1 MKNYLKLISLSFLLL
16 AASCSETSS
25 DTVLQ
30 TSDNSNR
37 STKSVKLPVISIAAE
52 IEQSN
57 YPATNAIDNDFTS
70 RWSGFGG
77 SANLDLD
84 LGSVNEIDFI
94 NIAFYKGDERATS
107 FNIYTSTDNSNWD
120 YLQGK
125 TSSGLTDDL
134 QLFDLINVEQARYI
148 RLECLGNSLNDWNSI
163 HDIKVYG
170 TKTAIVDSSSNK
182 SIPVIIESEN

>member
-84 LGSVNEIDFI
+84 LGSVNEIDFLFEKI
-94 NIAFYKGDERATS
+94 DNVWQFLKKGVVAKM
-107 FNIYTSTDNSNWD
+107 YT
-120 YLQGK
+120 
-125 TSSGLTDDL
+125 
-134 QLFDLINVEQARYI
+134 LINLFQ
-148 RLECLGNSLNDWNSI
+148 
-163 HDIKVYG
+163 
-170 TKTAIVDSSSNK
+170 
-182 SIPVIIESEN
+182 IIE